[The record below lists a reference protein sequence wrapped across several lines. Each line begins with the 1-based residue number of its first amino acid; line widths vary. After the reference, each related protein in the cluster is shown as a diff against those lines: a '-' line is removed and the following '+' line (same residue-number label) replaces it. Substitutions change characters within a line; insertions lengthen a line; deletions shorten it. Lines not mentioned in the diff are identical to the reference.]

1 MSVLVRKAIGRSYTV
16 ESERR
21 SSTVVY
27 WDRKGIRRVDAC
39 GMEDAHYIPTRV
51 SAGVRQVDRLERLVK
66 CLPKQVL
73 VKCQRVVA
81 NEDGWRLIH
90 EHLVDLQHGLVVRR
104 KI

>member
-1 MSVLVRKAIGRSYTV
+1 MSDLVRKAIGRSYTV

-51 SAGVRQVDRLERLVK
+51 STGVRQVDRLERLVK